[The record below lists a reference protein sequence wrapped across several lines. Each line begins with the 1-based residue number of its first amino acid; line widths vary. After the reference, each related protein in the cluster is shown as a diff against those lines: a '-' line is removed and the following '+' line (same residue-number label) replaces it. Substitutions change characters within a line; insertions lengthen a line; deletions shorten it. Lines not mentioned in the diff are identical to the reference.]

1 MNNQNQNHTFNI
13 NLKVLLFIWA
23 TLIVDI
29 IILLFNKE
37 MAMKDGFN
45 LTTLKSENLTLKQ
58 WLNKLLVDKLE
69 ELTAN
74 KK

>member
-1 MNNQNQNHTFNI
+1 MNSQNQNHTFNI
-13 NLKVLLFIWA
+13 NLRALLFIWA

-29 IILLFNKE
+29 TILLFNKE
-37 MAMKDGFN
+37 MAMKGGFN
-45 LTTLKSENLTLKQ
+45 LTIPKSENLTLKQ

-69 ELTAN
+69 ELTVN